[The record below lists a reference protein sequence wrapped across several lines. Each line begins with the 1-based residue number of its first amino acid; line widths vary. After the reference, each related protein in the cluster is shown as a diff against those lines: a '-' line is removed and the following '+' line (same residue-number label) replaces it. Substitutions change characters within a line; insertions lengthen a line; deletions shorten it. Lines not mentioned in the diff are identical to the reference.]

1 MSMEDFFSMSDMPE
15 VSVLKTNAEVVSY
28 MAQAVNSMSVPELQK
43 GLFALLH
50 QHSLVVLETS
60 QRIMSKN
67 KMHLKVVE

>member
-28 MAQAVNSMSVPELQK
+28 MAQAVNSMSDPELQK

-50 QHSLVVLETS
+50 
-60 QRIMSKN
+60 
-67 KMHLKVVE
+67 

>member
-1 MSMEDFFSMSDMPE
+1 MSMEDFFSISDMQ
-15 VSVLKTNAEVVSY
+15 VVSY
-28 MAQAVNSMSVPELQK
+28 MAQAVNSMSDPELQK